1 MPPTPP
7 IDNRTW
13 ILKAIESL
21 MAKSGEAKAIIEAGR
36 GSRPGDRYFEGSL
49 ISGGNAIADPVVAN
63 MLRSEVGRV
72 VKNLKTKGITDFKS
86 PEAVAVAEQMGV
98 MPTQYL
104 RAARL
109 LDDNAM
115 LREALRPPPDTF
127 TWGEKNKGY
136 VRTPPGELDK
146 RAQFQPGGPL
156 IENAQLEATIKEVL
170 GRDFAKRLKGAK
182 GNLKDIFLT
191 DNELEAVVAK
201 FRKPASREELIAEA
215 KRTAGGLA
223 DDELRLAR
231 AAGYGASGKYPPVL
245 SNERTK
251 TYSKSLANYVKSPKI
266 TVEGGSLKLQW
277 EGQDPVSLMEAHGI
291 LTKLS
296 QTGKTAKQRENAI
309 LAAAEVKD
317 ILGANSNIQKS
328 LPLPEGAFEKADRA
342 AARAAEK
349 RITDVGNPHF
359 LTGYDAEQELAE
371 QLSQAENIAKRGKKA
386 KSKAA
391 RATGGLPEPAPAVNV
406 EALQRLMPP
415 LTKQQ
420 LAALPPND
428 LGKVPTKNVVTGSQI
443 KAAGE
448 AVSKM
453 PRKIQYERMPREA
466 VVGDPKESGRTFGRA
481 AGDYKAQVKGTL
493 QIPSVFEDLYPP
505 AVKPIEER
513 VAKLFNKLQT
523 TTGKPRTRQ
532 QAKAERATG
541 EYKLSK
547 TGNQQIFQAVD
558 EVLEIEKDIKAA
570 VEKKAISN
578 EVADSLLNRMMHRLV
593 ISGQADGVLRVLA
606 LRKGIPA
613 QQFMKQKLVPQPK
626 PDVRRPIQERLP
638 SKRPVSMVLER
649 PAMPPTPTA
658 KPELQDYP
666 RQEARRGEGDVAT
679 IMKKRGKLIHP
690 VDWERFIYDLMR
702 QNQINNKNAPRTA

>member
-1 MPPTPP
+1 MPTPP
-7 IDNRTW
+7 ADNRTW
-13 ILKAIESL
+13 ILKAIQSL
-21 MAKSGEAKAIIEAGR
+21 MARSPEAEAIINAGR
-36 GSRPGDRYFEGSL
+36 GSKIGDRYFEGSL
-49 ISGGNAIADPVVAN
+49 ISGGNAISDPVIAN
-63 MLRSEVGRV
+63 KLRAEVGRMA
-72 VKNLKTKGITDFKS
+72 KALKAKGITDYTS
-86 PEAVAVAEQMGV
+86 PEAKAAIEKMGI

-146 RAQFQPGGPL
+146 RAQFQPGGRL
-156 IENAQLEATIKEVL
+156 IENAELEATIKEVL
-170 GRDFAKRLKGAK
+170 GRDFAKRLKSAK

-201 FRKPASREELIAEA
+201 FRPPPTREGYIAEA
-215 KRTAGGLA
+215 KRQASGLA
-223 DDELRLAR
+223 EDDLRLMR
-231 AAGYGASGKYPPVL
+231 ASGYGGTGGYTPVL
-245 SNERTK
+245 SREQAK
-251 TYSKSLANYVKSPKI
+251 VYSKSLADYVKSPKI
-266 TVEGGSLKLQW
+266 TVEDGSLLVEW
-277 EGQDPVSLMEAHGI
+277 EGQEAVSLMEAHGI
-291 LTKLS
+291 LTKL
-296 QTGKTAKQRENAI
+296 GETAKTEKQRAKAM
-309 LAAAEVKD
+309 AAAGEIKD
-317 ILGANSNIQKS
+317 ILGQNSNTQKS
-328 LPLPEGAFEKADRA
+328 LPLPEGAFERADRA
-342 AARAAEK
+342 AARAASE
-349 RITDVGNPHF
+349 RIVERNHPHF
-359 LTGYDAEQELAE
+359 LTGSAAEEELAE
-371 QLSQAENIAKRGKKA
+371 QVSAAENIARRGKKA
-386 KSKAA
+386 KSRAA
-391 RATGGLPEPAPAVNV
+391 RDTGGLPEPAPEVNL

-466 VVGDPKESGRTFGRA
+466 VVGDPGESGRIFGRS
-481 AGDYKAQVKGTL
+481 AGNYKAQVTGNL
-493 QIPSVFEDLYPP
+493 QTPSVFEDLYPP
-505 AVKPIEER
+505 AVKPIEDR
-513 VAKLFNKLQT
+513 VAKLFDRLRT

-532 QAKAERATG
+532 QAKAERETG
-541 EYKLSK
+541 NYKLSK

-570 VEKKAISN
+570 VDKQAISKDVG
-578 EVADSLLNRMMHRLV
+578 ESLLNRMMHRLV

-606 LRKGIPA
+606 LRKGIPV
-613 QQFMKQKLVPQPK
+613 QQFKKQKLISQPK
-626 PDVRRPIQERLP
+626 PDERRPIQERLP

-649 PAMPPTPTA
+649 PAPAPTPTV

-666 RQEARRGEGDVAT
+666 RQEARRGEGDVSA

-702 QNQINNKNAPRTA
+702 QNQANKKNAPRTA